1 MKMNRIL
8 NIIMTAAVFAGMVS
22 CNVAAPETEN
32 NLPSPEMTED
42 VLPGELL
49 VRFDASVEGLLR
61 EAGLTKAAS
70 TKSGVQSVDEVL
82 ALLEGCTLE
91 RVFPVDRRTEDKA
104 VLNGLNLW
112 YVVRFSEDMSVE
124 EVASRLSALG
134 EVNRVEY
141 NRTIRKAYSKPAIAL
156 SGKDLAAFTKAAND
170 AV

>member
-61 EAGLTKAAS
+61 EAGLTKSAS
-70 TKSGVQSVDEVL
+70 TRSGVQSVDEVL
-82 ALLEGCTLE
+82 ALLEGCTLACGYE
-91 RVFPVDRRTEDKA
+91 RSFLLSQYIGESQPDAHVKGSF
-104 VLNGLNLW
+104 GLN
-112 YVVRFSEDMSVE
+112 ST
-124 EVASRLSALG
+124 AL
-134 EVNRVEY
+134 
-141 NRTIRKAYSKPAIAL
+141 ISKR
-156 SGKDLAAFTKAAND
+156 DLATACSTVCVDSIFYYFSLLYICPNEK
-170 AV
+170 V